1 MTCITSSQPRR
12 PRPTY
17 LHSFYPSLCFHL
29 SFIFCF
35 ITTSN
40 FVLFLPCPRWNSSA
54 FLQIWNVLQAK
65 VTFEVWYSSPDG
77 SAGSWLSND
86 VYDALDDDQQM
97 LIDIEQ
103 NIANLERSFIQGR
116 RGSWQS
122 DEGNR
127 ATTASA
133 SKTPI
138 RRGGSLS
145 APEKSPAPER
155 KR

>member
-1 MTCITSSQPRR
+1 M
-12 PRPTY
+12 
-17 LHSFYPSLCFHL
+17 
-29 SFIFCF
+29 
-35 ITTSN
+35 
-40 FVLFLPCPRWNSSA
+40 
-54 FLQIWNVLQAK
+54 
-65 VTFEVWYSSPDG
+65 FEVWYSAPDG
-77 SAGSWLSND
+77 SAGSWLNND

-116 RGSWQS
+116 RGSSQS

-127 ATTASA
+127 ATSASA
-133 SKTPI
+133 SKTPF

-155 KR
+155 KRWI